1 MGYTTDF
8 NGEFNLNK
16 PLTSAQKNYL
26 ETFSYTRRM
35 KRDEVIAAKLED
47 PVRTSVGLPIG
58 QDGAFFVNGRGF
70 GGQDEDESVTNG
82 NCPPEGQPGLWCQ
95 WVPNSDGTAIIWDG
109 GEKFYNYVEWLE
121 YLIENFLNPWGYVVN
136 GEMHWYGE
144 DRDDMG
150 IIVVENNVVKTK
162 TARLVYS

>member
-58 QDGAFFVNGRGF
+58 RDGAFFVNGRGF
-70 GGQDEDESVTNG
+70 GGQDEDKSVTNG

-109 GEKFYNYVEWLE
+109 GEKFYNYVEWLK